1 MKLNDILKE
10 SPTVEFNK
18 NDWSG
23 DETKINFK
31 RVGEKVVWKQSDY
44 TFTMVRIPFDD
55 DEGYYYKVYGDG
67 WDANDSLVT
76 VYEMGKNDYH
86 AEAMG
91 ISRTASTPYEAA
103 SQVLFNTI

>member
-1 MKLNDILKE
+1 MKLSDILTE
-10 SPTVEFNK
+10 APTVEFTK

-23 DETKINFK
+23 ENTKINFK
-31 RVGEKVVWKQSDY
+31 RVGKNIVWKQSDY

-67 WDANDSLVT
+67 WDPKDSLVT
-76 VYEMGKNDYH
+76 VYKMDDNEYH

-91 ISRTASTPYEAA
+91 LSRTASTPYEAA